1 MSTLN
6 NTKNSTS
13 DTVNLDEVERKVS
26 KAKALLILDHPFF
39 GTSVSRRPIKYGD
52 EVPTAGMSATGQMLI
67 NPAWV
72 EPLPVK
78 QIMFLLAHEAMHYM
92 LSHALRRKHRDHRA
106 WNVACDKV
114 INDTLIDA
122 KVGEFIDGG
131 VTLPE
136 GRNYASEELYD
147 EADDDCDG
155 GIGEDI
161 GDATDENGQVLDDAQ
176 MKQIEA
182 QCKIEAIQNAKLAK
196 QAGKLPSSIERI
208 IDEMVNVV
216 TPWHEKLERYMS
228 SKVRDGYSWNRPN
241 RRFVGQGMYLPGY
254 DYTPRM
260 GELVI
265 AVDTSGSLNSK
276 ELSLFQAHINRI
288 VDTCTPEKVTVLY
301 CDYAIGGTQEYTPD
315 DLPIEL
321 KPVGGGGTS
330 FKPVFTWLDSYDG
343 EVECLIYFTD
353 GWGDQDELDT
363 PNTDTVWLTTEKEEF
378 PFGEIITFEEEE

>member
-1 MSTLN
+1 MSTLQ
-6 NTKNSTS
+6 NT
-13 DTVNLDEVERKVS
+13 TVNLDEVKRKVGN
-26 KAKALLILDHPFF
+26 AKALLILEHPFF
-39 GTSVSRRPIKYGD
+39 GTTVSRRPITYGD
-52 EVPTAGMSATGQMLI
+52 EVPTAGMSATGHIVL
-67 NPAWV
+67 NPSWV

-92 LSHALRRKHRDHRA
+92 LSHALRRKHRDHTA

-114 INDTLIDA
+114 INDTLIEA

-131 VTLPE
+131 VTMVN
-136 GRNYASEELYD
+136 GRLHASEELYD
-147 EADDDCDG
+147 ENDDDMGSG
-155 GIGEDI
+155 GIGEDV
-161 GDATDENGQVLDDAQ
+161 GDVVDEHGQPLDDAQ
-176 MKQIEA
+176 VKQLEVQA
-182 QCKIEAIQNAKLAK
+182 KIEAIQNAKIA
-196 QAGKLPSSIERI
+196 QQRGKLPSSIERI

-228 SKVRDGYSWNRPN
+228 AKVRDGYSWNRPN

-276 ELSLFQAHINRI
+276 ELALFNAHINRI
-288 VDTCTPEKVTVLY
+288 MDSCIPEKVTVIY
-301 CDYAIGGTQEYTPD
+301 CDYVIGGTQEYTPD
-315 DLPIEL
+315 ELPIVL

-330 FKPVFTWLDSYDG
+330 FKPVFKWLDSYDG

-353 GWGDQDELDT
+353 GWGDQYELDKLSIT
-363 PNTDTVWLTTEKEEF
+363 GKVDTVWLTTDKEDF
-378 PFGEIITFEEEE
+378 PFGEVITYTEE